1 MKNQQL
7 KNSSKVLYKVIIV
20 ISIKGITI
28 FVFFLLLIYIYEWG
42 FSNLHVY
49 IRLSYYKDILLIS
62 QLHESM

>member
-7 KNSSKVLYKVIIV
+7 KNSSKILYKVIIV

-28 FVFFLLLIYIYEWG
+28 FVFSLLLIYIYEWG

>member
-7 KNSSKVLYKVIIV
+7 KNSSKILYKVIIV

-28 FVFFLLLIYIYEWG
+28 FVFSLLLIYIYEWG
-42 FSNLHVY
+42 FSNLHEY